1 MPPTALL
8 AAGAAILSGVAS
20 LIIAHCEAWPEDVP
34 SRSYYD
40 RLWESDLR
48 LQRAQSREQYRAAVL
63 RFYSGTAR
71 EPGWHRR
78 RREFLNLLGPGR
90 TADLDLVGR
99 ILSSEIARPES
110 IRRIP
115 PSTLAFWDKTI
126 RGARDAATAGALLD
140 RIGDEVRGLIDPEP
154 PPASSGDRYATLALA
169 KGICR

>member
-8 AAGAAILSGVAS
+8 VAGAAILSGVAS
-20 LIIAHCEAWPEDVP
+20 LIVAHAEAWPVDVP

-40 RLWESDLR
+40 RLWESDPR

-63 RFYSGTAR
+63 RFYSGTVR

-78 RREFLNLLGPGR
+78 RAEILGLLGPTR
-90 TADLDLVGR
+90 TPDLDLVGR
-99 ILSSEIARPES
+99 VLSSEIARPES

-115 PSTLAFWDKTI
+115 ASTLAFWEKTL
-126 RGARDAATAGALLD
+126 RGTRDAGKAAALLD
-140 RIGDEVRGLIDPEP
+140 RIGDEVRALIDAESS
-154 PPASSGDRYATLALA
+154 PAPTGDHYVSLALA

>member
-8 AAGAAILSGVAS
+8 VAGAAILSGVAS
-20 LIIAHCEAWPEDVP
+20 LIVAHAEAWPEDVP

-40 RLWESDLR
+40 RIWESDLR

-78 RREFLNLLGPGR
+78 RAEMISLLGPLR

-115 PSTLAFWDKTI
+115 PSTLAFWEKTL
-126 RGARDAATAGALLD
+126 RGTRDAGTAAALLD

-154 PPASSGDRYATLALA
+154 TPAATGDRYVTLALV

>member
-8 AAGAAILSGVAS
+8 VAGAAILSGVAS
-20 LIIAHCEAWPEDVP
+20 LIVAHAEAWPEDVP
-34 SRSYYD
+34 FRSYYD
-40 RLWESDLR
+40 RIWESDPR

-78 RREFLNLLGPGR
+78 RAEFVGLLGPAR
-90 TADLDLVGR
+90 AADLDLVGGV
-99 ILSSEIARPES
+99 LSSEIARPES

-115 PSTLAFWDKTI
+115 PSTLALREKAL
-126 RGARDAATAGALLD
+126 RGARDAGTAAALLD

-154 PPASSGDRYATLALA
+154 PPAPAGDRYASLARA

>member
-8 AAGAAILSGVAS
+8 VAGAAILSGVAS
-20 LIIAHCEAWPEDVP
+20 LIVAHADAWPGDVP

-40 RLWESDLR
+40 RIWESDPR

-63 RFYSGTAR
+63 RFYSGTVR

-78 RREFLNLLGPGR
+78 RAEFLGLLGPGR
-90 TADLDLVGR
+90 STDLDLVGR
-99 ILSSEIARPES
+99 ALSSEIARPES

-115 PSTLAFWDKTI
+115 PSTLAFWEKTL
-126 RGARDAATAGALLD
+126 RGARDAGTAAALLD
-140 RIGDEVRGLIDPEP
+140 RIGDEVRALIDPEP
-154 PPASSGDRYATLALA
+154 SPVSAGDRYATLALA